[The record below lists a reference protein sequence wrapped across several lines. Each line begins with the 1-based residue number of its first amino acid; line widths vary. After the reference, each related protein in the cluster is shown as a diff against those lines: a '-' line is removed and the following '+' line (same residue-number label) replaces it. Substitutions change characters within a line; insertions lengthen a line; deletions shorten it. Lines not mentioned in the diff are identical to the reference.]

1 MIQGPTHFIIIIV
14 RVEAVAE
21 VQKFKES
28 SEFWR
33 EWSFREE
40 DFAKWAKSKFTSDE
54 IIAYLKETGQL
65 MKKLG
70 QVDMECKSL
79 KSMRRARPDKGLQ

>member
-14 RVEAVAE
+14 RVEAVGE

-33 EWSFREE
+33 GWSISEE
-40 DFAKWAKSKFTSDE
+40 DFAKWAKSKFQSDE
-54 IIAYLKETGQL
+54 ILAYLKETSQL
-65 MKKLG
+65 VKKLG
-70 QVDMECKSL
+70 QVHTECKSL
-79 KSMRRARPDKGLQ
+79 KNMKRARHGKGPQ